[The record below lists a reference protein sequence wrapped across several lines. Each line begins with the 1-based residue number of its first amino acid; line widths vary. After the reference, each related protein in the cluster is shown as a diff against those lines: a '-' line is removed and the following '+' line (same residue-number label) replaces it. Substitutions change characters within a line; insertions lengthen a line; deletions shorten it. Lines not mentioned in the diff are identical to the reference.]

1 MSLWFGASAA
11 APALAARWGLAAAD
25 AGRLT
30 LAVQLG
36 FVAGTLVSAVANVSD
51 VFAPRY
57 VFAASALLAAIANA
71 AFALASSGP
80 GVGIGVRF
88 ATGFFLAG
96 VYPPGMK
103 LLATWF
109 REGRGMALGVRTGS
123 LTPGKASPYLVNAVG
138 SAGGRIKLVALSVLV
153 IGGGEIGLFVGAGQ
167 GS

>member
-1 MSLWFGASAA
+1 HQPESGSTVTRWRALFLLALAEPAGMSLWFGPSAA

-36 FVAGTLVSAVANVSD
+36 SVAGTLVSAVANVSD

-80 GVGIGVRF
+80 
-88 ATGFFLAG
+88 
-96 VYPPGMK
+96 
-103 LLATWF
+103 
-109 REGRGMALGVRTGS
+109 
-123 LTPGKASPYLVNAVG
+123 
-138 SAGGRIKLVALSVLV
+138 
-153 IGGGEIGLFVGAGQ
+153 
-167 GS
+167 